1 MELIYFLTQGY
12 YHIRKC
18 GTNRKK
24 KCIKIENGGG
34 LKVCICDT
42 DNCNKDNQCDCDS
55 PPTKATTTTSSSST
69 ISINALTLL
78 ISVLFCPR

>member
-24 KCIKIENGGG
+24 KCIKIENGGC

-42 DNCNKDNQCDCDS
+42 DNCNKDNQC
-55 PPTKATTTTSSSST
+55 PLRTKATTTTSDSST
-69 ISINALTLL
+69 IGISTLTLL
-78 ISVLFCPR
+78 ISVSFCPR